1 MNDRESAARR
11 SSTTLHPNLQFYDTQ
26 LLEKMNEKNEEIDDD
41 VFSAEGSVSSFCSDS
56 SSDESNDSTGDDSDD
71 SNEDDNSE
79 HNGPHGRMGNGT
91 PTPPQIKPW
100 SAVSKVKS
108 TPCAKKEYT
117 FQELFGFG
125 RMRAAYVDFR
135 VCPSHVLY
143 FLPVEGWC

>member
-1 MNDRESAARR
+1 MMMFSVLKAVFLAFVVNFCVDTTSSRKPKFVFNDES
-11 SSTTLHPNLQFYDTQ
+11 DTS
-26 LLEKMNEKNEEIDDD
+26 E
-41 VFSAEGSVSSFCSDS
+41 S

-143 FLPVEGWC
+143 FLPVEG